1 MEIKKCFFCST
12 DEVMLG
18 NLSVHSLTLKTNSLN
33 SKVNIFTCCII
44 NYYWLIIGKKTFSL
58 QDPVGILKIN
68 QVVMPMKLK

>member
-44 NYYWLIIGKKTFSL
+44 NYY
-58 QDPVGILKIN
+58 
-68 QVVMPMKLK
+68 